1 MADVPIVVLATERA
15 TNLYRMLRSLLSAEG
30 VRKNMITVYV
40 DGYYEVRVVTQ
51 IEMWVRQ
58 LCRCFNVYFR

>member
-1 MADVPIVVLATERA
+1 MADVPIVVLASERA

-51 IEMWVRQ
+51 IEM
-58 LCRCFNVYFR
+58 